1 VAVTSAAHRAGHVAI
16 VGRPNVGKSTLLNRM
31 VGQKLSIVSRKPQ
44 TTRHPIIGVVTRPDF
59 QLVFVDTPGFQTRHG
74 GLLNRSLNRAVTDS
88 LAGVDAVLLV
98 IEALRYGEADAE
110 LVRRLTP
117 DVPAIL
123 AINKIDRLTDKSLL
137 LPFLERL
144 RHEYPFAEIVPVSG
158 AAGTQCEAL
167 IEALRQHLPE
177 GTAMYDADALTDR
190 SERFLAA
197 ELVREKVFR
206 CTGEELPHQ
215 CHVTVERFETEGELR
230 RIACTIV
237 VARTSQKG
245 MVIGAGGERLKQ
257 IGTTARQDMERLFG
271 GRVWLDLHVRVEKD
285 WMTDPGAL
293 RRHGYL

>member
-1 VAVTSAAHRAGHVAI
+1 MSAAPHRAGHVAI
-16 VGRPNVGKSTLLNRM
+16 VGRPNVGKSTLLNWL

-44 TTRHPIIGVVTRPDF
+44 TTRHPISAVVTRPGS

-74 GLLNRSLNRAVTDS
+74 GMLNRSLNRAVTDS
-88 LAGVDAVLLV
+88 LGGVDAVLLV

-110 LVRRLTP
+110 LVRRLP
-117 DVPAIL
+117 PEMPVVL

-144 RHEYPFAEIVPVSG
+144 RHEHAFADMVPVSG

-167 IEALRQHLPE
+167 LEALERHMPE
-177 GTAMYDADALTDR
+177 AEALYGADELTDR

-206 CTGEELPHQ
+206 LTGEELPHQ
-215 CHVTVERFETEGELR
+215 CHVVVERFEAEGELR
-230 RIACTIV
+230 RIACAIV
-237 VARTSQKG
+237 VARASQKG
-245 MVIGAGGERLKQ
+245 MVIGASGERIKQ
-257 IGTTARQDMERLFG
+257 IGTAARQDMERLFG

-285 WMTDPGAL
+285 WMSDPEAL